1 MVAYNCPALRLYT
14 SFFFFLFLL
23 LPSSCLFS
31 SLSLPLRLKGEGA
44 FQASSCGRKKKG
56 LDHSWERFL
65 FYLFVMSQT
74 SHLVP
79 RFSRATGKR
88 LGAVLMPPSS
98 LFLFYRRRQSL
109 DYTVY
114 KKFTK
119 KLAISDSLECYND
132 KRRLFVCPRFGH
144 MAVAI
149 SIPSFLTLNEPT
161 QVV

>member
-44 FQASSCGRKKKG
+44 FQASSCGRKKKRLG
-56 LDHSWERFL
+56 PFLGTLPFL
-65 FYLFVMSQT
+65 FIRY
-74 SHLVP
+74 VP
-79 RFSRATGKR
+79 DIPFGSTFFSCDGEAFGSGTDAPQFP
-88 LGAVLMPPSS
+88 LP
-98 LFLFYRRRQSL
+98 FYWRRQSL